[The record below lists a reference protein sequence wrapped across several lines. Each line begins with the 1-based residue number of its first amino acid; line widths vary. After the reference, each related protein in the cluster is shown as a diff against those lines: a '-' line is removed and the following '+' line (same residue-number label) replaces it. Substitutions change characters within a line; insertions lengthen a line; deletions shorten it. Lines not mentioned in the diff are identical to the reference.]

1 MAVSL
6 QLKRRLGRLHDLLV
20 DSDPGLLNLA
30 LACRGALAVGL
41 TVTLLVLL
49 ARLTGHPITEFAF
62 GAVFSIVSVF
72 VIRDLTRRAR
82 IITFLALV
90 PTGAAAMILTSFI
103 HAEPLFGEVLF
114 LALVFVTTL
123 VGTWHPRAVGVGLIA
138 VVLTYVGL
146 YLSLPP
152 ASIAY
157 QVAGL
162 ATGAAVVFVVCF
174 FILPLRPAVIL
185 RRATRSVM
193 RRAAAVLRA
202 ADRRAAGLS
211 TLKQE
216 MGRLKRAALAAE
228 DQLVLLDDTSR
239 IDVQRHLF
247 DLEQALGRLV
257 QRMPADTQAPAD
269 ARRRSRIDVA
279 ATRLHVGRLRRSS
292 AKVSPDPF
300 TEDLAALS
308 RAAAALRATV
318 GRVVPREAVAL
329 STPTGLL
336 AWRAA
341 AQAALASLI
350 AMVGGTALSPQR
362 WFWAVIAV
370 YVVFINA
377 RTRGDIIHKGA
388 HRVIGTFAG
397 LFAGLGI
404 ATLTQGNVAVECVVM
419 LIAVFGMY
427 YLVAVSYG
435 VAIFCVT
442 VLLGLIYGS
451 FGDAPEPLLL
461 LRLGETV
468 LGVAAAILTAVFFLP
483 VPTTRQVKVSR
494 LGVLRALRNVV
505 AASVAAPRDG
515 QAVVAAVRRLD
526 RQVVDYRRALLP
538 LTTSRLFPRRA
549 KVERPMTAMF
559 ACVDA
564 AHALAGASA
573 SADRTAHD
581 DLVRDAALVDQRI
594 SALMGEPV
602 DAPAGLLLETDGR
615 HPARAALT
623 RLDASLAMLAERLE
637 ANALRGGGFTFAR
650 AGKR

>member
-1 MAVSL
+1 L
-6 QLKRRLGRLHDLLV
+6 RDILV

-41 TVTLLVLL
+41 TVTLLVFLT
-49 ARLTGHPITEFAF
+49 RLTGHPITEFAF
-62 GAVFSIVSVF
+62 GSVFSMVSVF

-82 IITFLALV
+82 LITFTVLV
-90 PTGAAAMILTSFI
+90 PTGAVAMVITSFI
-103 HAEPLFGEVLF
+103 HAEPLVGEALF

-123 VGTWHPRAVGVGLIA
+123 VGTWHPRAVGMGLIA

-146 YLSLPP
+146 YLRLPP
-152 ASIAY
+152 ASIPY
-157 QVAGL
+157 QLGGL

-202 ADRRAAGLS
+202 ADRRAPGSA
-211 TLKQE
+211 TLKRE
-216 MGRLKRAALAAE
+216 MDRLKRAALAAE

-239 IDVQRHLF
+239 IDVQTHLF
-247 DLEQALGRLV
+247 DLEQALRRLV
-257 QRMPADTQAPAD
+257 ERMPADPHAPAD
-269 ARRRSRIDVA
+269 ARRRHRIALA
-279 ATRLHVGRLRRSS
+279 ATRLHVGRLHRAS
-292 AKVSPDPF
+292 ARTAKASADPF

-308 RAAAALRATV
+308 RAAAKLRAAV
-318 GRVVPREAVAL
+318 ARVVPREPVAI

-350 AMVGGTALSPQR
+350 AMAGGTALSPQR

-388 HRVIGTFAG
+388 HRVVGTIAG

-404 ATLTQGNVAVECVVM
+404 AALTKGDVAVECVVM

-451 FGDAPEPLLL
+451 FGDAPEPLLM

-468 LGVAAAILTAVFFLP
+468 LGVAAAMLTAFFFLP
-483 VPTTRQVKVSR
+483 VPTTRQVRVSR
-494 LGVLRALRNVV
+494 LAVLRVLREVV
-505 AASVAAPRDG
+505 AASVAEPRDG

-526 RQVVDYRRALLP
+526 RQVVDYRKALLP
-538 LTTSRLFPRRA
+538 LTTGRMFPRRA
-549 KVERPMTAMF
+549 KAERPMTAMF

-573 SADRTAHD
+573 SADKAAHD
-581 DLVRDAALVDQRI
+581 ELVRDAALVDQRI
-594 SALMGEPV
+594 AALIGEPADV
-602 DAPAGLLLETDGR
+602 PAGLLAEAEGR

-623 RLDASLAMLAERLE
+623 RLDGSLAMLAERLD
-637 ANALRGGGFTFAR
+637 ANALRGGGFAFVRGGAR
-650 AGKR
+650 